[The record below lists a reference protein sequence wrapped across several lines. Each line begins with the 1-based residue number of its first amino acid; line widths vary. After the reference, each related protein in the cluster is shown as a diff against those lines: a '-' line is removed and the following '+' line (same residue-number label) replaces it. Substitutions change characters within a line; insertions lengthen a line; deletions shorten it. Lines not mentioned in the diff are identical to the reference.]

1 MLLESWTAD
10 VVGRM
15 HRLKITG
22 PQLAE
27 RVGTSNTYLS
37 TVLNGHKGSDEM
49 KEKILRALDEL
60 EAELAE
66 GGKG

>member
-1 MLLESWTAD
+1 MLENWTAD

-27 RVGTSNTYLS
+27 RAGTSNTYLS
-37 TVLNGHKGSDEM
+37 TVLNGHKGSPEM
-49 KEKILRALDEL
+49 KEKILAALEAL
-60 EAELAE
+60 EAEQAE
-66 GGKG
+66 GGTE

>member
-1 MLLESWTAD
+1 MLEDWTAD

-22 PQLAE
+22 PQLAA

-37 TVLNGHKGSDEM
+37 TVLNGHKGSDGM
-49 KEKILRALDEL
+49 KEKILQALDAI
-60 EAELAE
+60 EAELAP
-66 GGKG
+66 GGSQ

>member
-1 MLLESWTAD
+1 MLDSWTAD

-22 PQLAE
+22 PQLAA

-37 TVLNGHKGSDEM
+37 TVLNGHKGSDDM
-49 KEKILRALDEL
+49 KEKILRAMESL
-60 EAELAE
+60 EAELAA
-66 GGKG
+66 GGPQ